1 MTDISTLASVDNGK
15 RIIDQPASTI
25 NPEDM
30 IMIDSVANGTRSI
43 SYEALCAA
51 VKSTLEIEDLKD
63 TADKAMPIATYDANY
78 NGIVDNAEKLGGHLP
93 NYFGDAE
100 TLKSTTE
107 TANSALQKETL
118 IYSDDEIS
126 KLFDEIF
133 DESAS
138 EPVNLT
144 FMTDSELNTM
154 WDEIVEGSK

>member
-1 MTDISTLASVDNGK
+1 MSLRINLTYNGSSKILKRLCQAVNYLSEHSNGDMLKSEYDKDN
-15 RIIDQPASTI
+15 D
-25 NPEDM
+25 
-30 IMIDSVANGTRSI
+30 
-43 SYEALCAA
+43 
-51 VKSTLEIEDLKD
+51 
-63 TADKAMPIATYDANY
+63 
-78 NGIVDNAEKLGGHLP
+78 GIVDNAEKLGGHLP

-126 KLFDEIF
+126 ELFDEIF